1 MDVATTSGL
10 VYDLGIIMILVTIL
24 GIVAYLLRQPI
35 IPVYILAG
43 LILNL
48 ISENM
53 FIIDASHI
61 TALSELGIAFLL
73 FLIGMELDID
83 KLKSIGKITV
93 IGTSL
98 QVLATAVLGI
108 LTSLLLDLA
117 LKESILLGLVVAF
130 SSTAL
135 VIKYLS
141 DNDKI
146 DSLEG
151 RIAIG
156 MLIMQDILVV
166 MLLPFITPTSFSL
179 QLILIIGI
187 KALGFLTLTLLLN
200 RFLIKQIMKHLYKNP
215 EIAFIFSLSVLF
227 VFSILSTM
235 LGFSVAI
242 GGFLAGLSM
251 AVYPYSSVIVSR
263 ITHLRDFFLILFF
276 VSLGLNIHLS
286 ANILN
291 YIPLLVVLALI
302 TIFIKP
308 IIITFLLYFFGID
321 LRTSI
326 ATGLS
331 LNQISEFSLILSILA
346 FNAGNINKEIMSL
359 VALLLFITAVSSSY
373 FLKWN
378 DKLAKKISK
387 KFSHLDHA
395 TSLNENVKKKIV
407 RDHILLFGANTCS
420 RLLIEEMYKKYPVI
434 LVDYDPLKVQLLKRM
449 GYDAYYGDVLD
460 ESTLKE
466 LGIGKAK
473 MIVCCIADFETT
485 HHVVGMT
492 KGLNKFVKI
501 IVKARNF
508 DEALKL
514 YEEGADYVII
524 EGIDG
529 IDKISTIVK
538 KIYDNEIDLDALK
551 KKELTFIT
559 KEKEKEILAMHL
571 PKDLIDL
578 KNKIEKNL

>member
-1 MDVATTSGL
+1 MDVVNTYGL
-10 VYDLGIIMILVTIL
+10 VYDLGIIMILVTVL
-24 GIVAYLLRQPI
+24 GMLAYLLRQPI
-35 IPVYILAG
+35 LPVYILAG

-48 ISENM
+48 LSEK
-53 FIIDASHI
+53 FFVIDATHI
-61 TALSELGIAFLL
+61 AALSELGIAFLL
-73 FLIGMELDID
+73 FLVGMELDID

-98 QVLATAVLGI
+98 QVITTAILGMSI
-108 LTSLLLDLA
+108 SLLLGLT
-117 LKESILLGLVVAF
+117 LKESILLGFVIAF

-141 DNDKI
+141 DNEKI

-166 MLLPFITPTSFSL
+166 MLLPFITSISFSL
-179 QLILIIGI
+179 QTVFIVGV
-187 KALGFLTLTLLLN
+187 KALGFLTLTLVLN
-200 RFLIKQIMKHLYKNP
+200 RFLIKQFMKHLYKNP

-263 ITHLRDFFLILFF
+263 ITHLRDFFLIIFF
-276 VSLGLNIHLS
+276 VSLGLNIHIS
-286 ANILN
+286 SNILA
-291 YIPLLVVLALI
+291 YLPILVMLALI
-302 TIFIKP
+302 TIIFKPFI
-308 IIITFLLYFFGID
+308 ISLLLYFFGID

-346 FNAGNINKEIMSL
+346 FNAGNINKNIVSL
-359 VALLLFITAVSSSY
+359 IALLLFLTSVSSSY

-378 DKLAKKISK
+378 EKLAKRISK
-387 KFSHLDHA
+387 RFSHLDHTA
-395 TSLNENVKKKIV
+395 ILNENVKRKIN

-420 RLLIEEMYKKYPVI
+420 RLLIENMHNTYPVV
-434 LVDYDPLKVQLLKRM
+434 LVDYDPLKVQLFKKM
-449 GYDAYYGDVLD
+449 GYNAYYGDVLD

-466 LGIGKAK
+466 LGINKAK
-473 MIVCCIADFETT
+473 MIVCCISDFETA
-485 HHVVGMT
+485 HHVVGIV
-492 KGLNKFVKI
+492 KGLNKFVRI
-501 IVKARNF
+501 IVKTRNF

-524 EGIDG
+524 EGLDG
-529 IDKISTIVK
+529 IDKVSNLIK
-538 KIYDNEIDLDALK
+538 KMYANEIDINNLK
-551 KKELTFIT
+551 KKEITFIT